1 MIQACSLCGL
11 EGLGGG
17 KGGWGGQNRN
27 ERALPAA
34 GTVRNGRGEGVNADV
49 SAAAAEL
56 GQVHMAER
64 VHLFVCSECSVSVC
78 GGEEEEEED
87 RKLDGREKA
96 ETAAAAAGSGET
108 ETVQH

>member
-1 MIQACSLCGL
+1 
-11 EGLGGG
+11 
-17 KGGWGGQNRN
+17 
-27 ERALPAA
+27 
-34 GTVRNGRGEGVNADV
+34 
-49 SAAAAEL
+49 
-56 GQVHMAER
+56 MAER

-78 GGEEEEEED
+78 GGEEED